1 MDLLPYLK
9 LVAERGASDLYLTAN
24 APIKIRHEGKVLS
37 VGKNELTAEHVRA
50 AANALMSEDQ
60 REFYESNLEC
70 DFAIEPDSVGRF
82 RVNVFSQRGTPAMAM
97 RYIPAEVPEFDTLGL
112 PPVLKELIMH
122 RRGLLLMVGPT
133 GSGKTTSL
141 ASLIRYRANERT
153 GHILTIE
160 DPIEFSHPN
169 SRSIV
174 NQREIGQD
182 THSYMNALRSAVR
195 ETPDVILIGEIRDRD
210 TLESSIQLAGTGHL
224 TISTLHANN
233 ASQALERILNLFPD
247 QQQHKLLMDL
257 SVNLRAIISQRLV
270 LTKDERRVP
279 AVEVMLNTPY
289 VAELIAKGDVEGI
302 KQALDSSGERGM
314 QSFDAALHKLYKEE
328 RITLDEALSHA
339 DSRANLEAKISFG

>member
-9 LVAERGASDLYLTAN
+9 LVAERGASDLYITAH

-37 VGKNELTAEHVRA
+37 VGKQELTAEVAQA
-50 AANALMSEDQ
+50 AAFALMSADQ

-70 DFAIEPDSVGRF
+70 DFAIEPPDVGRF

-97 RYIPAEVPEFDTLGL
+97 RHIPTDVPEFDTLGL
-112 PPVLKELIMH
+112 PSVLKDLIMH
-122 RRGLLLMVGPT
+122 RRGLLLVVGPT
-133 GSGKTTSL
+133 GSGKTTTL
-141 ASLIRYRANERT
+141 ASLIRYRANLRT

-169 SRSIV
+169 GRSIV
-174 NQREIGQD
+174 NQREIGTD
-182 THSYMNALRSAVR
+182 THSYSNALRSAVR

-210 TLESSIQLAGTGHL
+210 TLESALQLAGTGHL

-257 SVNLRAIISQRLV
+257 SVNLRAIVSQRLV
-270 LTKDERRVP
+270 LGKDEHRVP

-289 VAELIAKGDVEGI
+289 IGELVVKGDIDGI
-302 KQALDSSGERGM
+302 KQALANGGERGM
-314 QSFDAALHKLYKEE
+314 QSFDDALHQLYKHG
-328 RITLDEALSHA
+328 RITLNEALSHA
-339 DSRANLEAKISFG
+339 DSRANLEAQISFG

>member
-9 LVAERGASDLYLTAN
+9 LVAEKNASDLYLTAR

-37 VGKNELTAEHVRA
+37 VGKQELTGEIVQA
-50 AANALMSEDQ
+50 AADRLMTEDQ
-60 REFYESNLEC
+60 REFYAANLEC
-70 DFAIEPDSVGRF
+70 DFAIEPEGVGRF
-82 RVNVFSQRGTPAMAM
+82 RVNIFSQRGTPAIAM
-97 RYIPAEVPEFDTLGL
+97 RYIPTEVPEFDTLGL

-122 RRGLLLMVGPT
+122 RRGLFLMVGPT
-133 GSGKTTSL
+133 GSGKTTTL
-141 ASLIRYRANERT
+141 ASLIRYRANSRT

-169 SRSIV
+169 GRSII

-210 TLESSIQLAGTGHL
+210 TLESAIQLAGTGHL
-224 TISTLHANN
+224 TIATLHANN

-257 SVNLRAIISQRLV
+257 SVNLRAIVSQRLV
-270 LTKDERRVP
+270 LSKDESRIA

-289 VAELIAKGDVEGI
+289 IAELVVKGDVEGI
-302 KQALDSSGERGM
+302 KKALSESGEQGM
-314 QSFDAALHKLYKEE
+314 QSFDNALHQLYKEE
-328 RITLDEALSHA
+328 RVSLDEALSHA